1 MDLDKHR
8 SSIKTLNLESQRIKI
23 YYNEVNSYGRN
34 FIVFEEDRNSCKS
47 SSVYQWPLAQL
58 RTVSLRM
65 LPTNKLT
72 SDLCDVA
79 MGPSSLLLT
88 ISETLSKF
96 RYVTNRFSDTRLA
109 EVDIYERFLRSSN
122 RLDLKPLLI
131 TLYVQSSNHKV
142 KPKVLGDI
150 HSAIDVL
157 SIVIGEI
164 EEEVGINRET
174 KNVEEEHSY
183 DEGKVL
189 TYIDYYIVT
198 KMQQTSLIGQTLDE
212 TGEFNF
218 HRDPFVHPIGL
229 GCWYNYGS
237 SRESTSKPH
246 FRAVTVQF
254 SATYVSSN
262 GSSESTYVAYNG
274 YNNMLRMDNGGR
286 KSIYELDRGLS
297 YHVGE
302 FSAIKET
309 TDSVNHG
316 KNCIALDIKDKR
328 FSSSL
333 MLERLLGFGST
344 SGGSAGPH
352 YIGSKLIE
360 QISYEVYE
368 MEIVFGRL
376 EDNAYVLPIILEPVR
391 FVMPA
396 INMGSTKSYFL
407 TYYVTELAHSQ
418 NLRFYLRAYSSELD
432 DGVFVPKYIE
442 LWELNRK
449 GSIESSKNLINRL
462 EFTQFSWALDVEPN
476 GDPDSRDLSHLFA
489 IPSCAQE
496 RSTQL
501 AITYPV
507 KQKLAGKI
515 VNRDM
520 VSAFQANKQLV
531 KEVIYENLATQLD
544 IPRINIAYVDVSFPS
559 AKSADFVVETR
570 VIELPQS
577 LTVDTLV
584 GFAQVS
590 QILTALKGSVVSMKH
605 NRHSLDDCKLDS
617 LTERTKNALMYCE
630 GLTTCILLKAEDASR
645 FDQYQQKEQP
655 ELLRSADFS
664 KALCA
669 VHLFNWAQ
677 WTQANIINRVYENKY
692 RVNSNLVIPF
702 AYKKK
707 DSSSQIVEFHGIGN
721 SYDVMVKSLDP
732 VGLVNSLKSSLVG
745 FRHVLVQEDK
755 KAVNLNYAVSL
766 DGIVKQEDQFKYC
779 HFACQ
784 LDDYCESFSY
794 CSRKKGSQA
803 EQTDC
808 VISALRLTR
817 GKIAQLDAE
826 LKKNPAKDNLQVLW
840 TLNNMQVPAGEVSA
854 DKRVYRFKYD
864 QACNLHPKDFL
875 EAFKL
880 KRAIQVQQVE
890 HKTGAEDNDTE
901 SHEVG
906 LTLEECAASSHEQ
919 SFERGTL
926 DSSFTF
932 CPLSALCLANRESV
946 AGLDIEQTCY
956 VYRKDA
962 TRFYHK
968 RAHSRLVIKL
978 SEEAKFERGSPK
990 LLDLHRL
997 EQLKLGRIIEVQG
1010 EEQCARECNLHQ
1022 ANCLSFDSCLSGEG
1036 SFCLLYS
1043 IRSPSQSQRKLKYLP
1058 QEEQFYGDGKS
1069 FGQIKTSFP
1078 RAFISESF
1086 SCNHFAIESLY
1097 LNIRVQQMA
1106 QRLRGNQTEG
1116 QESLRAKVDQLERD
1130 RLAQDEAIGGRSL
1143 ERLLADK
1150 TDGLGSGAAQAEA
1163 SNGLLVHLLLLLLSA
1178 SLGCMATL
1186 YASQVALSASAKA
1199 GAFRSFLQSVP
1210 ARSSRVPQQL
1220 AMIVRS
1226 GRQSARA

>member
-8 SSIKTLNLESQRIKI
+8 SSIRTLNLESQRSKI
-23 YYNEVNSYGRN
+23 YYNEVNTYGRN
-34 FIVFEEDRNSCKS
+34 FLVFEEDRNICKS

-58 RTVSLRM
+58 RSVAVRM

-79 MGPSSLLLT
+79 MGPSSLLLA
-88 ISETLSKF
+88 ISETLDRF
-96 RYVTNRFSDTRLA
+96 RYVTNKFSDTRLT
-109 EVDIYERFLRSSN
+109 EVDVYERFLESSD
-122 RLDLKPLLI
+122 RLDIKPLLI
-131 TLYVQSSNHKV
+131 TLHVQSFAHKV
-142 KPKVLGDI
+142 TPKVLGDI

-164 EEEVGINRET
+164 NEEVGLKREET
-174 KNVEEEHSY
+174 SAAEEHSY
-183 DEGKVL
+183 DEEQVL
-189 TYIDYYIVT
+189 AYIDYYIVT
-198 KMQQTSLIGQTLDE
+198 KMKQTSLVGQTLDRM
-212 TGEFNF
+212 GEFDF

-229 GCWYNYGS
+229 GCWYQYGT
-237 SRESTSKPH
+237 SRESTSKSY
-246 FRAVTVQF
+246 FRAPTEQF
-254 SATYVSSN
+254 SAIYVSSN
-262 GSSESTYVAYNG
+262 GSSESSYVAYNG
-274 YNNMLRMDNGGR
+274 YNNMLRMDNGDR

-302 FSAIKET
+302 FSAMKEA
-309 TDSVNHG
+309 TDSANHG
-316 KNCIALDIKDKR
+316 KNCIALDLKDKR
-328 FSSSL
+328 LSSSS
-333 MLERLLGFGST
+333 MLDRLLGFGLT
-344 SGGSAGPH
+344 SGGSTGPH

-360 QISYEVYE
+360 QVSYEVYE
-368 MEIVFGRL
+368 TEIVFGRL
-376 EDNAYVLPIILEPVR
+376 EDNAYILPILLEPIR
-391 FVMPA
+391 FLMPA
-396 INMGSTKSYFL
+396 TNLGGTKSYFL
-407 TYYVTELAHSQ
+407 TYYVTELAYSQ
-418 NLRFYLRAYSSELD
+418 NLRFYLRKNSNELD
-432 DGVFVPKYIE
+432 DAVFVPKYIE
-442 LWELNRK
+442 LWEFNRK
-449 GSIESSKNLINRL
+449 SPAESGRILINRL
-462 EFTQFSWALDVEPN
+462 EFTEFSWALDVEPN

-501 AITYPV
+501 EITYPV
-507 KQKLAGKI
+507 KQTLAGEI
-515 VNRDM
+515 VNKEM
-520 VSAFQANKQLV
+520 IAAFQANKQLV
-531 KEVIYENLATQLD
+531 KEVIHENLAMQLD

-559 AKSADFVVETR
+559 VKSADFVVEAR

-577 LTVDTLV
+577 MTVDTLV

-590 QILTALKGSVVSMKH
+590 QMLAALKGSVISIKQ

-630 GLTTCILLKAEDASR
+630 GLTTCILLKAEDASK
-645 FDQYQQKEQP
+645 FDDYQQKEQT

-664 KALCA
+664 KALCG

-677 WTQANIINRVYENKY
+677 WTQADVINRVYENKY
-692 RVNSNLVIPF
+692 RIGSKLVIPF
-702 AYKKK
+702 AYRKR
-707 DSSSQIVEFHGIGN
+707 DSSQIVEFYGASN
-721 SYDVMVKSLDP
+721 SFDVTVKSLDS

-755 KAVNLNYAVSL
+755 KAVNLNYPISL

-784 LDDYCESFSY
+784 LDDYCESFSF
-794 CSRKKGSQA
+794 CSRKKGSRV

-808 VISALRLTR
+808 VLSALRLTR
-817 GKIAQLDAE
+817 GNIAQLDE
-826 LKKNPAKDNLQVLW
+826 DLKKNPAKDNLQVVW
-840 TLNNMQVPAGEVSA
+840 TLNKGQVSGESGGDA
-854 DKRVYRFKYD
+854 RVYRFTFD

-890 HKTGAEDNDTE
+890 RKTDTDDNVTE
-901 SHEVG
+901 PHDVG
-906 LTLEECAASSHEQ
+906 LTLAECAASSHEQ

-946 AGLDIEQTCY
+946 AGLDIGQTCY

-978 SEEAKFERGSPK
+978 SEEPK
-990 LLDLHRL
+990 LEGSQRPLDLHRL
-997 EQLKLGRIIEVQG
+997 EELKLGRIIEVQD

-1058 QEEQFYGDGKS
+1058 QEKQFYGDGSS
-1069 FGQIKTSFP
+1069 FGQIKTSLP
-1078 RAFISESF
+1078 RAFITDSL
-1086 SCNHFAIESLY
+1086 SCNHFAIENLY
-1097 LNIRVQQMA
+1097 LNIRVQQLA
-1106 QRLRGNQTEG
+1106 QRLGGNQSEG

-1130 RLAQDEAIGGRSL
+1130 RLDQEEVIGGRSL
-1143 ERLLADK
+1143 ERLLASK
-1150 TDGLGSGAAQAEA
+1150 TDGLGSEAAMGKAEA
-1163 SNGLLVHLLLLLLSA
+1163 SNSFLIHLVLLLLSA
-1178 SLGCMATL
+1178 SLSYVVTL
-1186 YASQVALSASAKA
+1186 YAPQA
-1199 GAFRSFLQSVP
+1199 GPSEEFEL
-1210 ARSSRVPQQL
+1210 L
-1220 AMIVRS
+1220 
-1226 GRQSARA
+1226 